1 MESQQ
6 DQQQATPRPGI
17 PLEQAQANLIEAAAL
32 LEKFVRNR
40 ALTTRQRDTLLQI
53 VRGMTALALEGTVF
67 LAQAQAQAQAQAK
80 AAEEKAD
87 VVS

>member
-6 DQQQATPRPGI
+6 EQQTTPRPGI

-40 ALTTRQRDTLLQI
+40 ALTTRQRDTMVQI
-53 VRGMTALALEGTVF
+53 IRGMTALALEGTVF
-67 LAQAQAQAQAQAK
+67 LAQAQAHAEPEP
-80 AAEEKAD
+80 AEEKTDA
-87 VVS
+87 VS

>member
-6 DQQQATPRPGI
+6 EQQQQQATPRPGI

-40 ALTTRQRDTLLQI
+40 ALTTRQRDTMVQI
-53 VRGMTALALEGTVF
+53 IRGMTALALEGTVF
-67 LAQAQAQAQAQAK
+67 LAQAQAQVQ